1 MCNANYKKIDNVV
14 VIKLKGE
21 LISQDCK
28 KLKDDLKQYI
38 SIDKYF
44 VFDLEDLSMIDSS
57 GLGYIIHT
65 LKTVSPQNGDVRI
78 SNLCGQP
85 KVIFEITRV
94 NSIFKQ
100 YDTQDDAVQSYSSIR
115 GIL

>member
-1 MCNANYKKIDNVV
+1 MCNVNYKRIQNVI
-14 VIKLKGE
+14 VIKLEGE
-21 LISQDCK
+21 LMSQDCQ
-28 KLKDDLKQYI
+28 KLKEDLKQYI
-38 SIDKYF
+38 SIDKYL

-94 NSIFKQ
+94 DSIFKQ
-100 YDTQDDAVQSYSSIR
+100 FDTQKDAVLSYNKI
-115 GIL
+115 